1 MTLSQLLNRPM
12 TLVLRSDV
20 GDEDA
25 YGSDV
30 PDETF
35 VEVVGELQQQRRTEP
50 ADAGETS
57 DSTWLLVLPAGTVLN
72 TGDAVI
78 CDGQV
83 YEAVGQPWAVRN
95 PRSGAESH
103 VECTLRRTAGDE
115 GGS

>member
-12 TLVLRSDV
+12 TLILRSDT

-25 YGSDV
+25 YGNDV

-35 VEVVGELQQQRRTEP
+35 VEVAGELQQQRRTEP

-57 DSTWLLVLPAGTVLN
+57 LTDWLLILPAGTLLN

-83 YEAVGQPWAVRN
+83 YEVVGAPWAARN
-95 PRSGAESH
+95 PRTGAESH
-103 VECTLRRTAGDE
+103 VEATVRRTAGAGE
-115 GGS
+115 